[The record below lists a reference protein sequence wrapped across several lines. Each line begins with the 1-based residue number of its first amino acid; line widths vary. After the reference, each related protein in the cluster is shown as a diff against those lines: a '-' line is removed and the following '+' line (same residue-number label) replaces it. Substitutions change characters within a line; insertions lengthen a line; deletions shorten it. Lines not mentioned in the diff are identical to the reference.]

1 MSEINRFQQYADAF
15 EEVFVNDDWSLLE
28 PYFTEDAVYEIH
40 AAPPFGAR
48 SEGRDTVFAAL
59 KASLDGADRRF
70 DTRKLEVLEGP
81 ELRDGAVWF
90 RWRASYERA
99 GTPGVAIEGIETARF
114 EGDRIALLEDHF
126 SEESQAAMLQ
136 FLGAHGDKLKPLS

>member
-1 MSEINRFQQYADAF
+1 MSEIDRFQQYADAF

-40 AAPPFGAR
+40 AAPPFAAR
-48 SEGRDTVFAAL
+48 NEGRKAVFAAL
-59 KASLDGADRRF
+59 KASLDGNDRRF
-70 DTRKLEVLEGP
+70 DTRKLEVTEGP
-81 ELRDGAVWF
+81 ELRDGVVWF
-90 RWRASYERA
+90 RWRVSYERA

-114 EGDRIALLEDHF
+114 EGDRIALLEDTF
-126 SEESQAAMLQ
+126 SEESQAAVLQ

>member
-1 MSEINRFQQYADAF
+1 MNELARFQQYADAF
-15 EEVFVNDDWSLLE
+15 EVVYANDDWSLLE
-28 PYFTEDAVYEIH
+28 PYFTEGAVYEIH
-40 AAPPFGAR
+40 AAPPFAAR
-48 SEGRDTVFAAL
+48 NEGREAVFAAL
-59 KASLDGADRRF
+59 KASLDGTDRRF

-114 EGDRIALLEDHF
+114 EGDRIALLEDTF
-126 SEESQAAMLQ
+126 GEESQAAVLQ